1 MKDVNIGQVVY
12 RFLNPDLNKK
22 LNRTIESM
30 NSQSLNLNDEENIA
44 RPPVSAFTNAP
55 EQQQVR
61 QNTVQ
66 LAQLNNMDK
75 SLLVKE
81 LLNLP
86 KEIKEFLLMMTSENQ
101 ASSANQQELMNVLLT
116 NTMDLSKIVIFM
128 QQNGKDAVTKLFQMI
143 ANFNQMGTSIKT
155 NELTELT
162 SIINACIPTAG
173 TTQSQTL
180 KNIILLY
187 LPWLPLGEQNAF
199 NLEIGSS
206 GSDAEKISDDSV
218 TILISTE
225 NFGNVQVVLFKI
237 GQESINMQISC
248 SKEFPKE
255 EAEKAL
261 KQEAKDYNIHTGIV
275 FEEKEN
281 FSKEKKET
289 LKTQVSLN
297 TSPGVNP
304 FLILMAHSVIKII
317 IGIDKSDSLRQTRK
331 EMSVKNFRDGENSE
345 SHL

>member
-1 MKDVNIGQVVY
+1 MKDINIGQFVN
-12 RFLNPDLNKK
+12 RFINADAGRK
-22 LNRTIESM
+22 LNSTLESM
-30 NSQSLNLNDEENIA
+30 NNQSGVESGDYSVPV
-44 RPPVSAFTNAP
+44 RPSVPNFTKAP
-55 EQQQVR
+55 EQQQV
-61 QNTVQ
+61 QQTTVQ
-66 LAQLNNMDK
+66 LAQLNNLDK
-75 SLLVKE
+75 SLLIKE

-101 ASSANQQELMNVLLT
+101 NKNVNPQEMANLLMT
-116 NTMDLSKIVIFM
+116 NTMDLSKVVVFM
-128 QQNGKDAVTKLFQMI
+128 QQNGKDAVSKLFQMI
-143 ANFNQMGTSIKT
+143 ANFNQMGVSIKT

-162 SIINACIPTAG
+162 TIINACIPTAG
-173 TTQSQTL
+173 TTQAQTL
-180 KNIILLY
+180 KNLMLLY

-206 GSDAEKISDDSV
+206 GSNGEKISDDSV

-225 NFGNVQVVLFKI
+225 NFGNVQVVLFKV

-261 KQEAKDYNIHTGIV
+261 KQESKSYNIHTGIA
-275 FEEKEN
+275 FEEKESFN
-281 FSKEKKET
+281 KEKKEIS
-289 LKTQVSLN
+289 KTQVSLN

-331 EMSVKNFRDGENSE
+331 EMSDKSFNNSE
-345 SHL
+345 NHKS